1 LARKGK
7 QEMDQIV
14 AMLLSMASEAPA
26 AALLGMIGRRRLSIL
41 AAAAAVLGTFMT
53 HPIVWYG
60 ALRLYEVM
68 DYWPAFAI
76 VEAYAILCETIVY
89 QVFTGLSWPRAF
101 ALSFAANW
109 ASIVLGWTLVG

>member
-1 LARKGK
+1 M
-7 QEMDQIV
+7 EQIA
-14 AMLLSMASEAPA
+14 AMILSMASEAPA
-26 AALLGMIGRRRLSIL
+26 AALLGLAAGRRVSIL
-41 AAAAAVLGTFMT
+41 AAASAVLGTLMT

-60 ALRLYEVM
+60 ALRLYEVVE
-68 DYWPAFAI
+68 YWPAFAI

-109 ASIVLGWTLVG
+109 ASIALGWALIG